1 VAHEKGSQQW
11 MQLNRVEWRW
21 MENACSSGTG
31 KATSA
36 NGQEL
41 GHLKWMERMRRIHNS
56 GCNWSAWTGQCMQW
70 VVRQVNDT
78 LCFLMDFCAADA
90 CSCHARE

>member
-1 VAHEKGSQQW
+1 MDAIESRG
-11 MQLNRVEWRW
+11 

-41 GHLKWMERMRRIHNS
+41 GHLKWMERMRRVHNS
-56 GCNWSAWTGQCMQW
+56 GCN
-70 VVRQVNDT
+70 
-78 LCFLMDFCAADA
+78 
-90 CSCHARE
+90 